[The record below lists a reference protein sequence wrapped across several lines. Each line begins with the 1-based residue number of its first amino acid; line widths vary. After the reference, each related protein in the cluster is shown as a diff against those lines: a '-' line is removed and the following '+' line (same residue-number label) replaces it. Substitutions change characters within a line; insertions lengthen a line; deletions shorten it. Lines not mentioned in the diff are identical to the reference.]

1 VTVFNFRLAAVLRY
15 RKRVEE
21 EKQWEIDGLIAARAA
36 LEREIQGLNRRLADA
51 AKAVTG
57 EEGQILAP
65 LQLRLYGDY
74 ARQLTQL
81 IKDRESVLKQCD
93 ENIALKRRELIDA
106 MRAVKALEQL
116 RSRLEEKFRRA
127 QNIEEQK
134 LADEMSQRKFADP
147 QTRKKVPW

>member
-1 VTVFNFRLAAVLRY
+1 
-15 RKRVEE
+15 
-21 EKQWEIDGLIAARAA
+21 LIAARAA
-36 LEREIQGLNRRLADA
+36 VEREIQALNRRFADA
-51 AKAVTG
+51 AEALTG
-57 EEGQILAP
+57 KEGQILAP

-74 ARQLTQL
+74 SRQLAYM
-81 IKDRESVLKQCD
+81 IKDRESLLKQCD

-134 LADEMSQRKFADP
+134 LTDEMSQRKFADP
-147 QTRKKVPW
+147 QTRKKVPC